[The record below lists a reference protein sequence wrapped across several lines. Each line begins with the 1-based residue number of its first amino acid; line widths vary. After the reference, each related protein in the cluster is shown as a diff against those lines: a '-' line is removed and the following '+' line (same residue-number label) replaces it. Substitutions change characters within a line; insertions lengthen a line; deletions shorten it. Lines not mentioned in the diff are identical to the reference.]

1 MDLPGR
7 LASSESQPEEN
18 RQHTRR
24 RFIRGVGVAV
34 PVIMT
39 IRSSSALSA
48 QCFAPSAAAS
58 IALLHSRLDRE
69 QAVCL
74 GRSPGFWKNAAR
86 PCHPNHNFWVTA
98 GGEGV
103 LFSTIFG
110 SGFPGKTL
118 KDVLGLKG
126 NQNYE
131 ALGRHLAA
139 AYLNHQIVWVPDTVL
154 SIQDLIDMWNG
165 RAGSYSPTAGVT
177 WGAAQIVTYL
187 VTTFDEIEEAD
198 GKDDDDCE
206 SEPKPKSK

>member
-1 MDLPGR
+1 MNISDHS
-7 LASSESQPEEN
+7 ASAGNQPKADSQ
-18 RQHTRR
+18 RARR
-24 RFIRGVGVAV
+24 RFIRGAGLAV

-39 IRSSSALSA
+39 VRSSSALSA

-69 QAVCL
+69 HADCL
-74 GRSPGFWKNAAR
+74 GRTPGFWKNAAK
-86 PCHPNHNFWVTA
+86 PDHPNHNFWVTA

-103 LFSTIFG
+103 LFSTVFG

-118 KDVLGLKG
+118 KDVLGLGG

-139 AYLNHQIVWVPDTVL
+139 AYLNHQIGWVPDTVL
-154 SIQDLIDMWNG
+154 SVQDLIDMWNG

-177 WGAAQIVTYL
+177 WNAGQIVTYL
-187 VTTFDEIEEAD
+187 LTTM
-198 GKDDDDCE
+198 
-206 SEPKPKSK
+206 PL

>member
-1 MDLPGR
+1 MKLPDH
-7 LASSESQPEEN
+7 LASSENQRPESGQ
-18 RQHTRR
+18 RARR

-39 IRSSSALSA
+39 VRSSSALSA

-69 QAVCL
+69 HADCL
-74 GRSPGFWKNAAR
+74 GRTPGFWKNAAK
-86 PCHPNHNFWVTA
+86 PDHPNHNFWVTA

-103 LFSTIFG
+103 LFSAVFG

-118 KDVLGLKG
+118 KEVMGLGG

-139 AYLNHQIVWVPDTVL
+139 AYLNHQIGWVPDAVL
-154 SIQDLIDMWNG
+154 SVQDLIDMWNG

-177 WGAAQIVTYL
+177 WNADQIVAYL
-187 VTTFDEIEEAD
+187 LTTM
-198 GKDDDDCE
+198 
-206 SEPKPKSK
+206 PL

>member
-7 LASSESQPEEN
+7 LASSESQPQEN
-18 RQHTRR
+18 RQRARR

-39 IRSSSALSA
+39 VRSSSALSA

-58 IALLHSRLDRE
+58 IALLRSRLDRE
-69 QAVCL
+69 HADCL
-74 GRSPGFWKNAAR
+74 GRTPGFWKNAAK
-86 PCHPNHNFWVTA
+86 PDHPNHNFWVTA

-118 KDVLGLKG
+118 KDVLGLGG

-139 AYLNHQIVWVPDTVL
+139 AYLNHQIGWVPDTVL

-177 WGAAQIVTYL
+177 WNADQIVAYL
-187 VTTFDEIEEAD
+187 LTTM
-198 GKDDDDCE
+198 
-206 SEPKPKSK
+206 PL